1 VSLVALAWVTAV
13 CALLEA
19 YETLVSLPARN

>member
-1 VSLVALAWVTAV
+1 VVALACVTAV
-13 CALLEA
+13 CALLVG